1 MPGRKKLYDKKKIQ
15 ICAQL
20 EPEVKQRLASLSGK
34 LDKTVSSLVNEA
46 VIDLI
51 VKYQDYGVYGSADS
65 VKERTRVKMLEQDGK
80 NHNTVAIVVA
90 NHKGGVAKTTTV
102 SSLAVIA
109 GQDNKKVL
117 IIDLDKQM
125 NLSDLFGY
133 SNSDN
138 LKNIGD
144 YLYSCIK
151 KIKKNSIDFDEI
163 SQYISPTEYKN
174 VDIILGSE
182 DLDDDFST
190 AMSQANSALRGKS
203 ITTLMIDAIKALN
216 IYDYIIFD
224 SNPNLNTYVLDAISS
239 ADYTVTTTDVDKYGI
254 DGVVKINDYIAM
266 NESLGN
272 NISKH
277 LGALFTRVD
286 SRTALAKAI
295 PEFKNNLVAV
305 NIPVFDV
312 VIPISAAV
320 GKTRF
325 NSIPVVTK
333 YPTDKV
339 TKKYKEVYRELVN
352 KIGQE

>member
-1 MPGRKKLYDKKKIQ
+1 MPGRKKLYEKKKVQ
-15 ICAQL
+15 VCAQL
-20 EPEVKQRLASLSGK
+20 EPEVKQRLTSLCSK
-34 LDKTVSSLVNEA
+34 LDKTVSGMVNEA
-46 VIDLI
+46 VIDLL
-51 VKYQDYGVYGSADS
+51 VKYQNHGVYSS
-65 VKERTRVKMLEQDGK
+65 VENVKERTRLKMIEKDGK
-80 NHNTVAIVVA
+80 KHNTIAIVVA

-109 GQDNKKVL
+109 GQDGKKIL

-133 SNSDN
+133 SSSDN
-138 LKNIGD
+138 KNIGE
-144 YLYSCIK
+144 YFYSCIK
-151 KIKKNSIDFDEI
+151 KIKKNSIEFDDI
-163 SQYISPTEYKN
+163 TQYICPTEYKN

-190 AMSQANSALRGKS
+190 AMSQANSSLRGKS
-203 ITTLMIDAIKALN
+203 ITNLMIEKIKTLN

-239 ADYTVTTTDVDKYGI
+239 SDYTVTTTDVDKYGI
-254 DGVVKINDYIAM
+254 DGVVKIHGYISM
-266 NESLGN
+266 NEGLGN
-272 NISKH
+272 NVSKH
-277 LGALFTRVD
+277 LGVLFTRAD

-295 PEFKNNLVAV
+295 PEFKNSLTAG
-305 NIPVFDV
+305 NIPVFDT

-325 NSIPVVTK
+325 IRRPVVSQ

-339 TKKYKEVYRELVN
+339 TKKYRDFYGELVSR
-352 KIGQE
+352 IG

>member
-1 MPGRKKLYDKKKIQ
+1 MPGRKKLYEKKKVQ

-20 EPEVKQRLASLSGK
+20 EPEVKQRLTSLSGK
-34 LDKTVSSLVNEA
+34 LEKTVSSMINEA
-46 VIDLI
+46 VVDLI
-51 VKYQDYGVYGSADS
+51 VKYQDHGVYGSVES
-65 VKERTRVKMLEQDGK
+65 VKERTRFKMLEQDGK
-80 NHNTVAIVVA
+80 THNTVAMVVA

-102 SSLAVIA
+102 SSLAVVA

-133 SNSDN
+133 NSSEN
-138 LKNIGD
+138 MKNIGE

-151 KIKKNSIDFDEI
+151 KIKKNSIDFDDI
-163 SQYISPTEYKN
+163 TQYICPTEYKN

-190 AMSQANSALRGKS
+190 AMSQANSSLRGKS
-203 ITTLMIDAIKALN
+203 ITTLMIEAIKALN

-239 ADYTVTTTDVDKYGI
+239 ADYTITTTDVDKYGI
-254 DGVVKINDYIAM
+254 DGVVKINGYIAM
-266 NESLGN
+266 NKSLGN
-272 NISKH
+272 NVSKH
-277 LGALFTRVD
+277 IGALFTRAD
-286 SRTALAKAI
+286 SRTALVKAI
-295 PEFKNNLVAV
+295 PEFKNSLTAG

-325 NSIPVVTK
+325 NSTPVVAQ
-333 YPTDKV
+333 YPADKV
-339 TKKYKEVYRELVN
+339 TKKYKEFYRELVT
-352 KIGQE
+352 KIG